1 MGPRVAGRD
10 EAVFEVLFDAE
21 LGSRGIRGANNSRVP
36 RDHWSYPS
44 SIVPSWFQSVMTKAS
59 LLALLLAL
67 LAGGLALPP
76 RAGLA
81 AGDAVRQVLAL
92 KDASLI
98 LEVDGQVRI
107 AHLADQPM
115 IPASTMK
122 VVTALAAI
130 QRWGLDHRFH
140 TDFSTLD
147 GWLWVT
153 GGDPY
158 LVSEEL
164 DRLVAGLKGQ
174 GLRSVAGIGLD
185 DGLFAP
191 GLSID
196 GRSSSDNP
204 YDAPV
209 TALAVNFNTL
219 ALTKEGGKVLSGES
233 QTPMT
238 PLGRE
243 IAARLG
249 PGKHRVNLKDRQ
261 TALRYAGEVL
271 AAKLEAAGIAVKGDF
286 RFGQVPSGAKR
297 LYRHESSRNL
307 RGVLTS
313 MLEYS
318 NNFIANYLFVM
329 LGGKEGQRGLGMAQA
344 QQAARKW
351 VDQAFRW
358 RDYRIEDGAGLSRAN
373 RLSARQLLEAVKAFA
388 PYRDLLPAHG
398 GVARAKTGTLK
409 GVSTYAGF
417 VRREGRWEPFG
428 LMINEP
434 VAYNL
439 RLEVADTL
447 ARAPDV
453 SRYCPGSKC

>member
-1 MGPRVAGRD
+1 
-10 EAVFEVLFDAE
+10 
-21 LGSRGIRGANNSRVP
+21 
-36 RDHWSYPS
+36 
-44 SIVPSWFQSVMTKAS
+44 
-59 LLALLLAL
+59 
-67 LAGGLALPP
+67 
-76 RAGLA
+76 
-81 AGDAVRQVLAL
+81 
-92 KDASLI
+92 
-98 LEVDGQVRI
+98 VDGKVRI

-140 TDFSTLD
+140 TDVSTLD

-164 DRLVAGLKGQ
+164 DRLVAALKSQ

-185 DGLFAP
+185 DGLFTS
-191 GLSID
+191 GLKID
-196 GRSSSDNP
+196 GRSSTDNP

-219 ALTKEGGKVLSGES
+219 ALTKQAGKLASGES
-233 QTPMT
+233 QTPLT

-243 IAARLG
+243 IAGRLG
-249 PGKHRVNLKDRQ
+249 PGKHRVNLKDRE
-261 TALRYAGEVL
+261 TALRYFGEVL
-271 AAKLEAAGIAVKGDF
+271 AAKLAAAGIAVKGDVS
-286 RFGQVPSGAKR
+286 FGPTPSGAKR
-297 LYRHESSRNL
+297 QYRHENSRNL
-307 RGVLTS
+307 REVLTS

-329 LGGKEGQRGLGMAQA
+329 LGGKEGQLGLDMAKG
-344 QQAARKW
+344 QAAARQW
-351 VDQAFRW
+351 VDKEFRW
-358 RDYRIEDGAGLSRAN
+358 RNYRIEDGAGLSRAN
-373 RLSARQLLEAVKAFA
+373 RLSARQLLAVVKAFA
-388 PYRDLLPAHG
+388 PYRDLLPAHE

-417 VRREGRWEPFG
+417 VRRAGRWEPFG

-453 SRYCPGSKC
+453 SRYCPGSQC

>member
-1 MGPRVAGRD
+1 
-10 EAVFEVLFDAE
+10 
-21 LGSRGIRGANNSRVP
+21 
-36 RDHWSYPS
+36 
-44 SIVPSWFQSVMTKAS
+44 MTKAF
-59 LLALLLAL
+59 LLALLLSF

-76 RAGLA
+76 RSGLA
-81 AGDAVRQVLAL
+81 AGDAITQVLAL

-98 LEVDGQVRI
+98 LEVDGKVRI

-130 QRWGLDHRFH
+130 QRWGLDHHFH
-140 TDFSTLD
+140 TDVSTLD
-147 GWLWVT
+147 GWLWVA

-164 DRLVAGLKGQ
+164 DRLVAALKSQ

-185 DGLFAP
+185 DGLFTS
-191 GLSID
+191 GLTID
-196 GRSSSDNP
+196 GRSSTDNP

-219 ALTKEGGKVLSGES
+219 ALTKQAGKLASGES
-233 QTPMT
+233 QTPLT

-243 IAARLG
+243 IAGRLG
-249 PGKHRVNLKDRQ
+249 PGKHRVNLKDRE
-261 TALRYAGEVL
+261 TALRYFGEVL
-271 AAKLEAAGIAVKGDF
+271 AAKLTAAGIAVKGDV
-286 RFGQVPSGAKR
+286 RFGPTPSGAKR
-297 LYRHESSRNL
+297 LYRHENSRNL
-307 RGVLTS
+307 REVLTS

-329 LGGKEGQRGLGMAQA
+329 MGGKEGQRGLDMAKG
-344 QQAARKW
+344 QAAARRW
-351 VDQAFRW
+351 VDKEFRW
-358 RDYRIEDGAGLSRAN
+358 HDYRIEDGAGLSRAN
-373 RLSARQLLEAVKAFA
+373 RLSARQLLAVVKAFA
-388 PYRDLLPAHG
+388 PYRDLLPAHE

-417 VRREGRWEPFG
+417 VRRAGRWEPFG

-453 SRYCPGSKC
+453 SRYCPGSQC

>member
-1 MGPRVAGRD
+1 
-10 EAVFEVLFDAE
+10 
-21 LGSRGIRGANNSRVP
+21 
-36 RDHWSYPS
+36 
-44 SIVPSWFQSVMTKAS
+44 MTKAS
-59 LLALLLAL
+59 LLALLLSL
-67 LAGGLALPP
+67 LAGGLALPS
-76 RAGLA
+76 RSGQAG
-81 AGDAVRQVLAL
+81 GDAITQVLAL
-92 KDASLI
+92 KIASLI
-98 LEVDGQVRI
+98 FEVDGKVRI

-130 QRWGLDHRFH
+130 QRWGLDHHFQ

-158 LVSEEL
+158 LVSEEM
-164 DRLVAGLKGQ
+164 DRLVAGLKNQ

-191 GLSID
+191 GLNID

-209 TALAVNFNTL
+209 TALAINFNTL
-219 ALTKEGGKVLSGES
+219 ALTKEAGKVLSGEA
-233 QTPMT
+233 QTPLT

-249 PGKHRVNLKDRQ
+249 PGKHRVNLKDRE
-261 TALRYAGEVL
+261 TALRYFGEVL
-271 AAKLEAAGIAVKGDF
+271 AAKLAAAGIAVKGDF
-286 RFGQVPSGAKR
+286 RFGPAPFGAKR
-297 LYRHESSRNL
+297 IYRYENGRNL
-307 RGVLTS
+307 REVLTS

-329 LGGKEGQRGLGMAQA
+329 LGGKEGQRGLDMAKGQE
-344 QQAARKW
+344 AARRW
-351 VDQAFRW
+351 VDKEFRW

-373 RLSARQLLEAVKAFA
+373 RLSARQLLEVVKAFA
-388 PYRDLLPAHG
+388 PYRELLPAHE

-417 VRREGRWEPFG
+417 VRRDGRWVPFG

-439 RLEVADTL
+439 RLEVVDTL

>member
-1 MGPRVAGRD
+1 MV
-10 EAVFEVLFDAE
+10 
-21 LGSRGIRGANNSRVP
+21 IRAP
-36 RDHWSYPS
+36 
-44 SIVPSWFQSVMTKAS
+44 SVMTKTPLLAFLLS
-59 LLALLLAL
+59 LLI
-67 LAGGLALPP
+67 GGLALPP
-76 RAGLA
+76 RSGQA
-81 AGDAVRQVLAL
+81 ASDAITQVLAL

-98 LEVDGQVRI
+98 LEVDDKVPI

-130 QRWGLDHRFH
+130 QRWGLDHHFH
-140 TDFSTLD
+140 TDFSILD
-147 GWLWVT
+147 GWLWVEA
-153 GGDPY
+153 GDPY

-164 DRLVAGLKGQ
+164 DRLVAGLKGK

-191 GLSID
+191 GLTID
-196 GRSSSDNP
+196 GRSSTDNP

-209 TALAVNFNTL
+209 TALAINFNTL
-219 ALTKEGGKVLSGES
+219 ALAKEAGKVLSGEA
-233 QTPMT
+233 QTPLT
-238 PLGRE
+238 SLGRE
-243 IAARLG
+243 IGVRLG
-249 PGKHRVNLKDRQ
+249 SGKHRINLKDRE
-261 TALRYAGEVL
+261 TALRYFGEML
-271 AAKLEAAGIAVKGDF
+271 TTKLETAGITVKGGV
-286 RFGQVPSGAKR
+286 RFGQVPAGAKPI
-297 LYRHESSRNL
+297 YRHENSRNL
-307 RGVLTS
+307 REVLTS

-329 LGGKEGQRGLGMAQA
+329 LGGKEGQRGLDMAKA

-351 VDQAFRW
+351 VDKEFHW

-388 PYRDLLPAHG
+388 PYRDLLPAHE
-398 GVARAKTGTLK
+398 GVVRAKTGTLK

-417 VRREGRWEPFG
+417 LRRDGQWEPFA
-428 LMINEP
+428 LMINQP

>member
-1 MGPRVAGRD
+1 
-10 EAVFEVLFDAE
+10 
-21 LGSRGIRGANNSRVP
+21 
-36 RDHWSYPS
+36 
-44 SIVPSWFQSVMTKAS
+44 MTKAF
-59 LLALLLAL
+59 LLALLLSL

-76 RAGLA
+76 RSGLA
-81 AGDAVRQVLAL
+81 AGDAITQVLAL

-98 LEVDGQVRI
+98 LEVDGKVRI
-107 AHLADQPM
+107 AHLADKPM

-140 TDFSTLD
+140 TDVSTLD

-153 GGDPY
+153 GGDSY

-164 DRLVAGLKGQ
+164 DRLVAGLKSQ

-185 DGLFAP
+185 DGLFAS
-191 GLSID
+191 GLKID
-196 GRSSSDNP
+196 GRSSTDNP

-219 ALTKEGGKVLSGES
+219 ALTKQAGKLTSGEP
-233 QTPMT
+233 QTPLT

-243 IAARLG
+243 IAGRLG
-249 PGKHRVNLKDRQ
+249 PGKHRVNLKDRE
-261 TALRYAGEVL
+261 TALRYFGEVL
-271 AAKLEAAGIAVKGDF
+271 AVKLAAVGIAVKGDF
-286 RFGQVPSGAKR
+286 RFSPTPSGAKR
-297 LYRHESSRNL
+297 IYRHENSRNL
-307 RGVLTS
+307 RVVLTS

-329 LGGKEGQRGLGMAQA
+329 LGGKEGQRGLDMAKG
-344 QQAARKW
+344 QQAARQW
-351 VDQAFRW
+351 VDKQFRW
-358 RDYRIEDGAGLSRAN
+358 GDYRIEDGAGLSRAN
-373 RLSARQLLEAVKAFA
+373 RLSARQLLAVVKAFA
-388 PYRDLLPAHG
+388 PYRDLLPAHE

-417 VRREGRWEPFG
+417 VRREGQWEPFG

-453 SRYCPGSKC
+453 SRYCPGSQC

>member
-1 MGPRVAGRD
+1 
-10 EAVFEVLFDAE
+10 
-21 LGSRGIRGANNSRVP
+21 
-36 RDHWSYPS
+36 
-44 SIVPSWFQSVMTKAS
+44 
-59 LLALLLAL
+59 
-67 LAGGLALPP
+67 
-76 RAGLA
+76 
-81 AGDAVRQVLAL
+81 
-92 KDASLI
+92 
-98 LEVDGQVRI
+98 
-107 AHLADQPM
+107 
-115 IPASTMK
+115 
-122 VVTALAAI
+122 
-130 QRWGLDHRFH
+130 
-140 TDFSTLD
+140 
-147 GWLWVT
+147 
-153 GGDPY
+153 
-158 LVSEEL
+158 
-164 DRLVAGLKGQ
+164 
-174 GLRSVAGIGLD
+174 
-185 DGLFAP
+185 
-191 GLSID
+191 
-196 GRSSSDNP
+196 
-204 YDAPV
+204 
-209 TALAVNFNTL
+209 
-219 ALTKEGGKVLSGES
+219 
-233 QTPMT
+233 
-238 PLGRE
+238 
-243 IAARLG
+243 
-249 PGKHRVNLKDRQ
+249 
-261 TALRYAGEVL
+261 
-271 AAKLEAAGIAVKGDF
+271 
-286 RFGQVPSGAKR
+286 
-297 LYRHESSRNL
+297 
-307 RGVLTS
+307 

>member
-1 MGPRVAGRD
+1 
-10 EAVFEVLFDAE
+10 VFEVLFDAE

-36 RDHWSYPS
+36 RDYWSYPTQ
-44 SIVPSWFQSVMTKAS
+44 IVPSWFRSVMTKAS

-76 RAGLA
+76 RSGLA

-98 LEVDGQVRI
+98 LEDDGQVRI

-164 DRLVAGLKGQ
+164 DRLVAGLKSQ

-233 QTPMT
+233 QTPIT

-307 RGVLTS
+307 REVLTS

-439 RLEVADTL
+439 RLEVADTPGAGPRCFPL
-447 ARAPDV
+447 LPRVQVLTPD
-453 SRYCPGSKC
+453 

>member
-1 MGPRVAGRD
+1 
-10 EAVFEVLFDAE
+10 
-21 LGSRGIRGANNSRVP
+21 
-36 RDHWSYPS
+36 
-44 SIVPSWFQSVMTKAS
+44 MTKAS
-59 LLALLLAL
+59 LLALLLSL
-67 LAGGLALPP
+67 LAGGLSLPP
-76 RAGLA
+76 RSSQAG
-81 AGDAVRQVLAL
+81 GDAITQVLAL

-98 LEVDGQVRI
+98 IEVDGKVRI
-107 AHLADQPM
+107 AHLADRPM

-130 QRWGLDHRFH
+130 QRWGLDHHFQ

-158 LVSEEL
+158 LVSEEM
-164 DRLVAGLKGQ
+164 DRLVAGLKNQ

-191 GLSID
+191 GLNID

-209 TALAVNFNTL
+209 TALAINFNTL
-219 ALTKEGGKVLSGES
+219 ALTKEAGKVLSGEA
-233 QTPMT
+233 QTPLT

-249 PGKHRVNLKDRQ
+249 PGKHRVNLKDRE
-261 TALRYAGEVL
+261 TALRYFGEVL
-271 AAKLEAAGIAVKGDF
+271 AAKLEAAGIAVKGGS
-286 RFGQVPSGAKR
+286 RLGLAPSGAKR
-297 LYRHESSRNL
+297 IYRYENGRNL
-307 RGVLTS
+307 REVLTP

-329 LGGKEGQRGLGMAQA
+329 LGGKEGLRGLDMAKA

-351 VDQAFRW
+351 VDKEFHW

-373 RLSARQLLEAVKAFA
+373 RLSARQLLEVVKAFA
-388 PYRDLLPAHG
+388 PYRELLPAHE

-417 VRREGRWEPFG
+417 VRRDGRWEPFG
-428 LMINEP
+428 LMINEL

-439 RLEVADTL
+439 RLEVVDTL

>member
-1 MGPRVAGRD
+1 
-10 EAVFEVLFDAE
+10 
-21 LGSRGIRGANNSRVP
+21 
-36 RDHWSYPS
+36 
-44 SIVPSWFQSVMTKAS
+44 MTKAS
-59 LLALLLAL
+59 LLALLLSL

-76 RAGLA
+76 RTGQAG
-81 AGDAVRQVLAL
+81 GDAITQVLAL

-98 LEVDGQVRI
+98 LEVDGKVRI

-130 QRWGLDHRFH
+130 QRWGLDHHFQ

-158 LVSEEL
+158 LVSEEM
-164 DRLVAGLKGQ
+164 DRLVAGLKNQ
-174 GLRSVAGIGLD
+174 GMRSVAGIGLD

-191 GLSID
+191 GLNID

-209 TALAVNFNTL
+209 TALAINFNTL
-219 ALTKEGGKVLSGES
+219 ALTKEAGKVLSGEA
-233 QTPMT
+233 QTPLT

-249 PGKHRVNLKDRQ
+249 PGKHRVNLKDRE
-261 TALRYAGEVL
+261 TALRYFGEVL
-271 AAKLEAAGIAVKGDF
+271 AAKLEAAGIAVKGGS
-286 RFGQVPSGAKR
+286 RLGQAPSGAKR
-297 LYRHESSRNL
+297 IYRYENGRNL
-307 RGVLTS
+307 REVLTS

-329 LGGKEGQRGLGMAQA
+329 LGGKEGQRGLDMAKGQE
-344 QQAARKW
+344 AARRW
-351 VDQAFRW
+351 VDKEFRW

-373 RLSARQLLEAVKAFA
+373 RLSARQLLEVVKAFA
-388 PYRDLLPAHG
+388 PYRELLPAHE

-417 VRREGRWEPFG
+417 VRRDGRWVPFG

-439 RLEVADTL
+439 RLEVVDTL
-447 ARAPDV
+447 ARAPDI